1 PAVEAYADRA
11 RENGV
16 RLLARGLDADLVVV
30 GDGQRLRRV
39 FVNVIS
45 NALEATEHR
54 LDARVEVALYRRGND
69 AVVEITDNGEGIAPD
84 ARAKILLP
92 FFTTKP
98 TGTGLGL
105 VIAKKIMDLHGGRI
119 EIDSAPGAGT
129 SVRLVIPTQRCD
141 PGAAGAEPLR
151 SP

>member
-1 PAVEAYADRA
+1 
-11 RENGV
+11 
-16 RLLARGLDADLVVV
+16 
-30 GDGQRLRRV
+30 
-39 FVNVIS
+39 VIS

-69 AVVEITDNGEGIAPD
+69 AVVEITDNGEGIAPE

-105 VIAKKIMDLHGGRI
+105 VIAKKIMDLHRGQI
-119 EIDSAPGAGT
+119 EIDTSPGVGT
-129 SVRLVIPTQRCD
+129 SVRLVIPTQPTD
-141 PGAAGAEPLR
+141 SETAEAAPLR
-151 SP
+151 NP